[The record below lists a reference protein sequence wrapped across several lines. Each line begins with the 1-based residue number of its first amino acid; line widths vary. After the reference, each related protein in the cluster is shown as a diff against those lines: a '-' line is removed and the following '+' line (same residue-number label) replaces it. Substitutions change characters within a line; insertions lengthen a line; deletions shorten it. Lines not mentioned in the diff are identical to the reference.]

1 MLRQREGLG
10 HRYKG
15 REGLAVVKEE
25 VGAAGGESYSV
36 ADEYAVGEGKVTTW
50 PEKACMERG
59 DRGTFTLIWGYFTLL
74 AVK

>member
-1 MLRQREGLG
+1 MARQREELG

-15 REGLAVVKEE
+15 RGGLAVGKEE
-25 VGAAGGESYSV
+25 AGATGGESYSV

-50 PEKACMERG
+50 PEKACTERG
-59 DRGTFTLIWGYFTLL
+59 SRGAFTLIWGYFTLL